1 MNSSISLSRFRTE
14 TEPYGHFLL
23 TYKDPLTP
31 LSFSVLFDHIAV
43 SISASPY
50 IALKNSDAELCLS
63 HVETI
68 KKYGASDKERCYILV
83 CNDYSSSDTPVSARF
98 SLKCY

>member
-1 MNSSISLSRFRTE
+1 MNSAISLSRFRSE
-14 TEPYGHFLL
+14 TDTYSHFLL

-31 LSFSVLFDHIAV
+31 LSISILFDHIAV

-68 KKYGASDKERCYILV
+68 KKYGTSDKEKGYIIM
-83 CNDYSSSDTPVSARF
+83 CNDYSASDHPASARF
-98 SLKCY
+98 FLKCY